1 MKIWQLTYYN
11 LVVDIFGGETVTGL
25 KARRTRES
33 VLAYLFLLPSLI
45 VLSIFTFWPIG
56 FSFVLSFFKWDFRN
70 MKNPYFYGLG
80 NYKEILKFDYPVKF
94 PLYKGILYS
103 ALYISLAFLTVV
115 FIFLIAEMLL
125 KRRVAV
131 KGSIFLVSYLTLI
144 VLYFIVRSQLS
155 ILVLSILL
163 VAVAILMFALLYK
176 KLVDSKLMKE
186 HMWLGFTMWLLGY
199 VLLEFKFSGVFK
211 NQSYGIIDY
220 FIDASEKNLFFK
232 ALTNTTYYVILTVPI
247 GLILS
252 LLIAL
257 LLNNEIKFKAF
268 FRTSFFIPFVT
279 SSVAVGLIWKWIYN
293 DDVGL
298 LNYLLV
304 SMGMQPVKWLKD
316 AKWTIPT
323 VSIVA
328 IWKTVGYNAMIF
340 LAGLQNIDTFY
351 YEAADVDGANSLQKF
366 LKITWPLLSP
376 TTFFLLIVS
385 VIGAFKVFQEVFIL
399 YDGLPGPYGNSGM
412 TMVYYVFDLFYRQQ
426 RMGIASAAAYLL
438 FLVILVFTFIQY
450 RVGDKVVEYV
460 S

>member
-1 MKIWQLTYYN
+1 MRRIKASK
-11 LVVDIFGGETVTGL
+11 L
-25 KARRTRES
+25 KES
-33 VLAYLFLLPSLI
+33 MLAYLFLLPALV

-70 MKNPYFYGLG
+70 MKNPYFYGFG

-94 PLYKGILYS
+94 PFHIGFLYS
-103 ALYISLAFLTVV
+103 LMYIALAVLTIFTIFSFINILRKKQFEKGFLLALVPMVIYFFLNSSVKPSLAIILNVV
-115 FIFLIAEMLL
+115 FYLSIFLIL
-125 KRRVAV
+125 KFKLTDNKLIKEHAWISAIV
-131 KGSIFLVSYLTLI
+131 GIVSY
-144 VLYFIVRSQLS
+144 
-155 ILVLSILL
+155 IL
-163 VAVAILMFALLYK
+163 F
-176 KLVDSKLMKE
+176 
-186 HMWLGFTMWLLGY
+186 
-199 VLLEFKFSGVFK
+199 EFKFSAGYNSAK
-211 NQSYGIIDY
+211 YGIIDY
-220 FIDASEKNLFFK
+220 LMDASEKNLFFK
-232 ALTNTTYYVILTVPI
+232 ALVNTTYYVILTVPI
-247 GLILS
+247 GLTLA

-268 FRTSFFIPFVT
+268 FRTAFFIPFVT

-298 LNYLLV
+298 LNYLL
-304 SMGMQPVKWLKD
+304 STIGLQPVKWLKD

-323 VSIVA
+323 VSIVS
-328 IWKTVGYNAMIF
+328 IWKSVGYNAMIF

-351 YEAADVDGANSLQKF
+351 YEAADVDGANSMQKF

-438 FLVILVFTFIQY
+438 FIVILIFTFIQY

>member
-1 MKIWQLTYYN
+1 MVGI
-11 LVVDIFGGETVTGL
+11 
-25 KARRTRES
+25 KARRAKES
-33 VLAYLFLLPSLI
+33 LLAYLFLLPSII

-70 MKNPYFYGLG
+70 MKNPFFYGFG

-94 PLYKGILYS
+94 PFYKGLLYS
-103 ALYISLAFLTVV
+103 LVYIMLAYLTMV
-115 FIFLIAEMLL
+115 FIFSIFELIMKKRIGVKNATFLVVYLTILVVYFFVRTELNMLL
-125 KRRVAV
+125 LA
-131 KGSIFLVSYLTLI
+131 IL
-144 VLYFIVRSQLS
+144 
-155 ILVLSILL
+155 LVLS
-163 VAVAILMFALLYK
+163 AILIFALIYK
-176 KLVDSKLMKE
+176 KLVDFKLMKA
-186 HMWLGFTMWLLGY
+186 HAWLGFVIWIVSY
-199 VLLEFKFSGVFK
+199 VLFEFKFSATFN

-220 FIDASEKNLFFK
+220 LVDASEKNLFFK

-247 GLILS
+247 GLTLA

-257 LLNNEIKFKAF
+257 LLNNNIKLKAF

-304 SMGMQPVKWLKD
+304 SMGLEPVKWLKD
-316 AKWTIPT
+316 ARWTIPT
-323 VSIVA
+323 VSIVS

-351 YEAADVDGANSLQKF
+351 YEAAEVDGANSMQKF

>member
-1 MKIWQLTYYN
+1 MARI
-11 LVVDIFGGETVTGL
+11 
-25 KARRTRES
+25 KASRVKES
-33 VLAYLFLLPSLI
+33 LLAYLFLLPSLV
-45 VLSIFTFWPIG
+45 VLGIFTFWPIG

-70 MKNPYFYGLG
+70 MKNPYFYGFG

-94 PLYKGILYS
+94 PFYKGLIYS
-103 ALYISLAFLTVV
+103 ALYI
-115 FIFLIAEMLL
+115 
-125 KRRVAV
+125 
-131 KGSIFLVSYLTLI
+131 
-144 VLYFIVRSQLS
+144 
-155 ILVLSILL
+155 VLSILL
-163 VAVAILMFALLYK
+163 LMVIFSFVEMINKRKLEWRKLLLIASYILV
-176 KLVDSKLMKE
+176 LVGY
-186 HMWLGFTMWLLGY
+186 GFTRAQLSTGRLVVSLIVSAGLLALFLRARLVSSKTLADHAWIGFAIWLVTY
-199 VLLEFKFSGVFK
+199 VLFEFKFTGAF
-211 NQSYGIIDY
+211 NGQSYGIVD
-220 FIDASEKNLFFK
+220 FLIDAAEKNLFFK
-232 ALTNTTYYVILTVPI
+232 ALVNTTYYVILTVPI
-247 GLILS
+247 GLSLS

-257 LLNNEIKFKAF
+257 LLNSIERFKAF
-268 FRTSFFIPFVT
+268 FRTVFFIPFVT
-279 SSVAVGLIWKWIYN
+279 SVVAVSLIWKWIFN

-298 LNYLLV
+298 LNYILV
-304 SMGMQPVKWLKD
+304 SMGLEPVKWLKD

-323 VSIVA
+323 VSIVS
-328 IWKTVGYNAMIF
+328 IWRHVGYNAMIF

-351 YEAADVDGANSLQKF
+351 YEAADVDGANSMQKF

-385 VIGAFKVFQEVFIL
+385 VIGAFKVFQEVFTL

>member
-1 MKIWQLTYYN
+1 MTSANVKK
-11 LVVDIFGGETVTGL
+11 FKEGF
-25 KARRTRES
+25 
-33 VLAYLFLLPSLI
+33 LAYLFLLPALI
-45 VLSIFTFWPIG
+45 VLSIFTFWPVG

-94 PLYKGILYS
+94 PFYMGLAYS
-103 ALYISLAFLTVV
+103 LMYIVISLMFVFAIFGIINVFKKKRLEIGTV
-115 FIFLIAEMLL
+115 L
-125 KRRVAV
+125 
-131 KGSIFLVSYLTLI
+131 SIISLFV
-144 VLYFIVRSQLS
+144 YFIVRNNVSVTLAI
-155 ILVLSILL
+155 ILDLIFWGVIVANFKTKIFDKQMMKDHAWFASVIGVVFYIL
-163 VAVAILMFALLYK
+163 
-176 KLVDSKLMKE
+176 
-186 HMWLGFTMWLLGY
+186 T
-199 VLLEFKFSGVFK
+199 EFKLSAFFRG
-211 NQSYGIIDY
+211 QSYGIIDY
-220 FIDASEKNLFFK
+220 LLDSSNKNLFFK
-232 ALTNTTYYVILTVPI
+232 ALVNTTYYVILTVPI
-247 GLILS
+247 GLTLA

-268 FRTSFFIPFVT
+268 FRTAFFIPFVT

-298 LNYLLV
+298 LNYLLTTL
-304 SMGMQPVKWLKD
+304 GMQPVKWLKD

-323 VSIVA
+323 VSIVS
-328 IWKTVGYNAMIF
+328 IWKIVGYNAMIF

-351 YEAADVDGANSLQKF
+351 YEAAEVDGANSMQKF
-366 LKITWPLLSP
+366 FKITWPLLSP

-438 FLVILVFTFIQY
+438 FMVILVFTFIQY

>member
-1 MKIWQLTYYN
+1 MARI
-11 LVVDIFGGETVTGL
+11 
-25 KARRTRES
+25 KASRVKES
-33 VLAYLFLLPSLI
+33 LLAYLFLLPSLV
-45 VLSIFTFWPIG
+45 VLGIFTFWPIG

-70 MKNPYFYGLG
+70 MKNPYFYGFG

-94 PLYKGILYS
+94 PFYKGLIYS
-103 ALYISLAFLTVV
+103 ALYI
-115 FIFLIAEMLL
+115 
-125 KRRVAV
+125 
-131 KGSIFLVSYLTLI
+131 
-144 VLYFIVRSQLS
+144 
-155 ILVLSILL
+155 VLSILL
-163 VAVAILMFALLYK
+163 LMVIFSFVEMINKRKLEWRKLLLIASYILV
-176 KLVDSKLMKE
+176 LVGY
-186 HMWLGFTMWLLGY
+186 GFTRAQLSTGRLVISLIVSAGLLALFLRARLVSSKTLADHAWIGFAIWLVTY
-199 VLLEFKFSGVFK
+199 VLFEFKFTGAF
-211 NQSYGIIDY
+211 NGQSYGIVD
-220 FIDASEKNLFFK
+220 FLIDAAEKNLFFK
-232 ALTNTTYYVILTVPI
+232 ALVNTTYYVILTVPI
-247 GLILS
+247 GLSLS

-257 LLNNEIKFKAF
+257 LLNSIERFKAF
-268 FRTSFFIPFVT
+268 FRTVFFIPFVT
-279 SSVAVGLIWKWIYN
+279 SVVAVSLIWKWIFN

-298 LNYLLV
+298 LNYILV
-304 SMGMQPVKWLKD
+304 SMGLEPVKWLKD

-323 VSIVA
+323 VSIVS
-328 IWKTVGYNAMIF
+328 IWRHVGYNAMIF

-351 YEAADVDGANSLQKF
+351 YEAADVDGANSMQKF

-385 VIGAFKVFQEVFIL
+385 VIGAFKVFQEVFTL

>member
-1 MKIWQLTYYN
+1 MVRMKPSR
-11 LVVDIFGGETVTGL
+11 V
-25 KARRTRES
+25 RES
-33 VLAYLFLLPSLI
+33 LLAYLFLLPSLI

-94 PLYKGILYS
+94 PFYKGLIYS
-103 ALYISLAFLTVV
+103 ALYILLSVLLLLV
-115 FIFLIAEMLL
+115 IFTIAEMLG
-125 KRRVAV
+125 KRKLDWKKVIFVAV
-131 KGSIFLVSYLTLI
+131 YG
-144 VLYFIVRSQLS
+144 
-155 ILVLSILL
+155 ILL
-163 VAVAILMFALLYK
+163 VAYGISMANLNMGKLLIF
-176 KLVDSKLMKE
+176 LVVSAGLLAWVWRSKIVSSNLLSD
-186 HMWLGFTMWLLGY
+186 HAWLGFAIWLVTY
-199 VLLEFKFSGVFK
+199 VLFEFRFTGGV
-211 NQSYGIIDY
+211 NGQSYGIVD
-220 FIDASEKNLFFK
+220 FLIDASEKNLFFK
-232 ALTNTTYYVILTVPI
+232 ALMNTTYYVILTVPI
-247 GLILS
+247 GLSLA

-257 LLNNEIKFKAF
+257 LLNSIEKFKAF
-268 FRTSFFIPFVT
+268 FRTVFFIPFVT
-279 SSVAVGLIWKWIYN
+279 SVVAVSLIWKWIFN

-298 LNYLLV
+298 LNYILV
-304 SMGMQPVKWLKD
+304 SMGLQPVKWLKD

-323 VSIVA
+323 VSIVS
-328 IWKTVGYNAMIF
+328 IWRQVGYNAMIF

-351 YEAADVDGANSLQKF
+351 YEAAEVDGANSMQKF

-385 VIGAFKVFQEVFIL
+385 VIGAFKVFQEVFTL

>member
-1 MKIWQLTYYN
+1 
-11 LVVDIFGGETVTGL
+11 VVGI
-25 KARRTRES
+25 KARRAKES
-33 VLAYLFLLPSLI
+33 LLAYLFLLPSII

-70 MKNPYFYGLG
+70 MKNPFFYGFG

-94 PLYKGILYS
+94 PFYKGLLYS
-103 ALYISLAFLTVV
+103 LVYIMLAYLTMV
-115 FIFLIAEMLL
+115 FIFSIFELIMKKRIGVKNATFLVVYLTILVVYFFVRTELNMLL
-125 KRRVAV
+125 LA
-131 KGSIFLVSYLTLI
+131 IL
-144 VLYFIVRSQLS
+144 
-155 ILVLSILL
+155 LVLS
-163 VAVAILMFALLYK
+163 AILIFALIYK
-176 KLVDSKLMKE
+176 KLVDFKLMKA
-186 HMWLGFTMWLLGY
+186 HAWLGFVIWIVSY
-199 VLLEFKFSGVFK
+199 VLFEFKFSATFN

-220 FIDASEKNLFFK
+220 LVDASEKNLFFK

-247 GLILS
+247 GLTLA

-257 LLNNEIKFKAF
+257 LLNNNIKLKAF

-304 SMGMQPVKWLKD
+304 SMGLEPVKWLKD
-316 AKWTIPT
+316 ARWTIPT
-323 VSIVA
+323 VSIVS

-351 YEAADVDGANSLQKF
+351 YEAAEVDGANSMQKF

>member
-1 MKIWQLTYYN
+1 MKASR
-11 LVVDIFGGETVTGL
+11 V
-25 KARRTRES
+25 KES
-33 VLAYLFLLPSLI
+33 LLAYLFLLPSLV
-45 VLSIFTFWPIG
+45 VLGIFTFWPIG

-70 MKNPYFYGLG
+70 MKNPYFYGFG

-94 PLYKGILYS
+94 PFYKGLIYS
-103 ALYISLAFLTVV
+103 ALYI
-115 FIFLIAEMLL
+115 
-125 KRRVAV
+125 
-131 KGSIFLVSYLTLI
+131 
-144 VLYFIVRSQLS
+144 
-155 ILVLSILL
+155 VLSILL
-163 VAVAILMFALLYK
+163 LMVIFSFVEMINKRKLEWRKLLLIASYILV
-176 KLVDSKLMKE
+176 LVGY
-186 HMWLGFTMWLLGY
+186 GFTRAQLSTGRLVISLIVSAGLLALFLRARLVGSKTLADHAWIGFAIWLVTY
-199 VLLEFKFSGVFK
+199 VLFEFKFTGAF
-211 NQSYGIIDY
+211 NGQSYGIVD
-220 FIDASEKNLFFK
+220 FLIDAAEKNLFFK
-232 ALTNTTYYVILTVPI
+232 ALVNTTYYVILTVPI
-247 GLILS
+247 GLSLS

-257 LLNNEIKFKAF
+257 LLNSIERFKAF
-268 FRTSFFIPFVT
+268 FRTVFFIPFVT
-279 SSVAVGLIWKWIYN
+279 SVVAVSLIWKWIFN

-298 LNYLLV
+298 LNYILV
-304 SMGMQPVKWLKD
+304 SMGLEPVKWLKD

-323 VSIVA
+323 VSIVS
-328 IWKTVGYNAMIF
+328 IWRHVGYNAMIF

-351 YEAADVDGANSLQKF
+351 YEAADVDGANSMQKF

-385 VIGAFKVFQEVFIL
+385 VIGAFKVFQEVFTL

>member
-1 MKIWQLTYYN
+1 VKRIKASK
-11 LVVDIFGGETVTGL
+11 L
-25 KARRTRES
+25 KES
-33 VLAYLFLLPSLI
+33 MLAYLFLLPALV

-70 MKNPYFYGLG
+70 MKNPYFYGFG

-94 PLYKGILYS
+94 PFHIGFLYS
-103 ALYISLAFLTVV
+103 LMYIALAALTIFTIFSFINILRKKQFERGFLLALVPMVIYFFLNSSVKPSLAIILNVV
-115 FIFLIAEMLL
+115 FYLSIFLIL
-125 KRRVAV
+125 KFKLIDNKLIKEHAWISAIV
-131 KGSIFLVSYLTLI
+131 GIVSY
-144 VLYFIVRSQLS
+144 
-155 ILVLSILL
+155 ILFEFQFS
-163 VAVAILMFALLYK
+163 A
-176 KLVDSKLMKE
+176 
-186 HMWLGFTMWLLGY
+186 GY
-199 VLLEFKFSGVFK
+199 NGAK
-211 NQSYGIIDY
+211 YGIIDY
-220 FIDASEKNLFFK
+220 LMDASEKNLFFK
-232 ALTNTTYYVILTVPI
+232 ALVNTTYYVVLTVPI
-247 GLILS
+247 GLTLA

-257 LLNNEIKFKAF
+257 LLNNEIKFKSF
-268 FRTSFFIPFVT
+268 FRTAFFIPFVT

-298 LNYLLV
+298 LNYLL
-304 SMGMQPVKWLKD
+304 STMGLQPVKWLKD

-323 VSIVA
+323 VSIVS
-328 IWKTVGYNAMIF
+328 IWKSVGYNAMIF

-351 YEAADVDGANSLQKF
+351 YEAADVDGANSMQKF

-438 FLVILVFTFIQY
+438 FIVILIFTFIQY

>member
-1 MKIWQLTYYN
+1 MARI
-11 LVVDIFGGETVTGL
+11 
-25 KARRTRES
+25 KASRVKES
-33 VLAYLFLLPSLI
+33 LLAYLFLLPSLV
-45 VLSIFTFWPIG
+45 VLGIFTFWPIG

-70 MKNPYFYGLG
+70 MKNPYFYGFG

-94 PLYKGILYS
+94 PFYKGLIYS
-103 ALYISLAFLTVV
+103 ALYI
-115 FIFLIAEMLL
+115 
-125 KRRVAV
+125 
-131 KGSIFLVSYLTLI
+131 
-144 VLYFIVRSQLS
+144 
-155 ILVLSILL
+155 VLSILL
-163 VAVAILMFALLYK
+163 LMVIFSFVEMINKRKLEWRKLLLIASYILV
-176 KLVDSKLMKE
+176 LVGY
-186 HMWLGFTMWLLGY
+186 GFTRAQLSTGRLVISLIVSAGLLALFLRARLVGSKTLADHAWIGFAIWLVTY
-199 VLLEFKFSGVFK
+199 VLFEFKFTGAF
-211 NQSYGIIDY
+211 NGQSYGIVD
-220 FIDASEKNLFFK
+220 FLIDAAEKNLFFK
-232 ALTNTTYYVILTVPI
+232 ALVNTTYYVILTVPI
-247 GLILS
+247 GLSLS

-257 LLNNEIKFKAF
+257 LLNSIERFKAF
-268 FRTSFFIPFVT
+268 FRTVFFIPFVT
-279 SSVAVGLIWKWIYN
+279 SVVAVSLIWKWIFN

-298 LNYLLV
+298 LNYILV
-304 SMGMQPVKWLKD
+304 SMGLEPVKWLKD

-323 VSIVA
+323 VSIVS
-328 IWKTVGYNAMIF
+328 IWRHVGYNAMIF

-351 YEAADVDGANSLQKF
+351 YEAADVDGANSMQKF

-385 VIGAFKVFQEVFIL
+385 VIGAFKVFQEVFTL

>member
-1 MKIWQLTYYN
+1 MKRIKASK
-11 LVVDIFGGETVTGL
+11 L
-25 KARRTRES
+25 KES
-33 VLAYLFLLPSLI
+33 MLAYLFLLPALV

-70 MKNPYFYGLG
+70 MKNPYFYGFG

-94 PLYKGILYS
+94 PFHIGFLYS
-103 ALYISLAFLTVV
+103 LMYIALAALTIFTIFSFINILRKKQFERGFLLALVPMVIYFFLNSSVKPSLAIILNVV
-115 FIFLIAEMLL
+115 FYLSIFLIL
-125 KRRVAV
+125 KFKLIDNKLIKEHAWISAIV
-131 KGSIFLVSYLTLI
+131 GIVSY
-144 VLYFIVRSQLS
+144 
-155 ILVLSILL
+155 ILFEFQFS
-163 VAVAILMFALLYK
+163 A
-176 KLVDSKLMKE
+176 
-186 HMWLGFTMWLLGY
+186 GY
-199 VLLEFKFSGVFK
+199 NGAK
-211 NQSYGIIDY
+211 YGIIDY
-220 FIDASEKNLFFK
+220 LMDASEKNLFFK
-232 ALTNTTYYVILTVPI
+232 ALVNTTYYVVLTVPI
-247 GLILS
+247 GLTLA

-257 LLNNEIKFKAF
+257 LLNNEIKFKSF
-268 FRTSFFIPFVT
+268 FRTAFFIPFVT

-298 LNYLLV
+298 LNYLL
-304 SMGMQPVKWLKD
+304 STMGLQPVKWLKD

-323 VSIVA
+323 VSIVS
-328 IWKTVGYNAMIF
+328 IWKSVGYNAMIF

-351 YEAADVDGANSLQKF
+351 YEAADVDGANSMQKF

-438 FLVILVFTFIQY
+438 FIVILIFTFIQY